1 MTKEWGEVQMV
12 SRKVTVNNEQ
22 GFDIETAEVIAAAAE
37 AYASR
42 TEIIYKYNIVNAR
55 SLLNI
60 LSAAIV
66 KGDQVEFRCEG
77 PDEEQALAGILAAL
91 EKMK

>member
-77 PDEEQALAGILAAL
+77 PDEEQALQELWL
-91 EKMK
+91 RLKK

>member
-1 MTKEWGEVQMV
+1 MV
-12 SRKVTVNNEQ
+12 SKKIVVNKDQ

-37 AYASR
+37 TYESR
-42 TEIIYKYNIVNAR
+42 TEILYKYNIVNAR

-60 LSAAIV
+60 VSAAIV

-77 PDEEQALAGILAAL
+77 PDEDQALAGILSAL
-91 EKMK
+91 AKVK